1 MILRDF
7 LGIMF
12 AFILIISPTISDA
25 FAENQT
31 EDKISR
37 IMSWSFDNPFFVIT
51 VIGFLSLIISLI
63 VFSANWQLRGKESRK
78 LITIEKIKGNLK
90 ELKDTLGEPSFTNLL
105 NGLSSAAK
113 EEIVFP
119 EPVGVLRHKEFRRAL
134 TVSVTLT
141 YFAILGFSTVADS
154 TQAENFNNNP
164 IVQAFAWVFVAV
176 IAFYFG
182 DKIFENYVKSKG
194 VQVTANVLEP
204 IVIEEATI
212 NKTGTKLTIKIKNN
226 LKSKIKIT
234 KIDVD
239 DTDVDKFNAFEI
251 DAKKLES
258 RDYSIKKGGKTVKI
272 EVGQV
277 TVEKETKM
285 EE

>member
-1 MILRDF
+1 MVK
-7 LGIMF
+7 
-12 AFILIISPTISDA
+12 
-25 FAENQT
+25 NQ
-31 EDKISR
+31 ER
-37 IMSWSFDNPFFVIT
+37 
-51 VIGFLSLIISLI
+51 
-63 VFSANWQLRGKESRK
+63 

-154 TQAENFNNNP
+154 TQAEQFNNNP

-194 VQVTANVLEP
+194 VQVTANVSEP

-212 NKTGTKLTIKIKNN
+212 NNTGTKLTIKIKNN

-239 DTDVDKFNAFEI
+239 DTNVDKFSAFEI

-258 RDYSIKKGGKTVKI
+258 RDYSIKKGGKIVKI